1 MLRLVYFEGCPTAPK
16 IVEMLRAIEKDFE
29 RIDQGNLPPGDPYRE
44 YGSPTLL
51 WNDRIAFG
59 AEISGAGACTLNL
72 PAPKKLEEILNS
84 MSRSVS
90 KVEFF
95 DYYERRLQNM
105 KALQL
110 LTSDSPILHE
120 EVSLRALS
128 IKIERKVPDHSSGS
142 LFPRTSFDPEASV
155 LIGACLDSLAKYWA
169 QTKNERYKKRQRNRL
184 GDFLATHGD
193 PELWTKVN
201 PAHLLLRAR
210 DSCSKI
216 DPALLKGLES
226 VYPQS
231 IHLPWTPK
239 DIPKRNRKKWSGDPA
254 LTDLLHQLE
263 PYGWKEDRLVL
274 SRYGEIFYDLFRNS
288 WIHGLDPGSQL
299 EPTWFFRGE
308 PEYEYFRGELKFLIP
323 LAFLVETFDQVLNS
337 FKKEVPE
344 DYRFLLD

>member
-1 MLRLVYFEGCPTAPK
+1 MLK
-16 IVEMLRAIEKDFE
+16 AIEKDFE

-51 WNDRIAFG
+51 WNDRIVFG
-59 AEISGAGACTLNL
+59 AEISGTGACTLNL
-72 PAPKKLEEILNS
+72 PTPKKLEEILNS
-84 MSRSVS
+84 MSRSAS

-110 LTSDSPILHE
+110 ITSDSPKHSE
-120 EVSLRALS
+120 EISLPGLS
-128 IKIERKVPDHSSGS
+128 LNIERKILHHLSKENS
-142 LFPRTSFDPEASV
+142 PRTSFNPEGSV

-169 QTKNERYKKRQRNRL
+169 QTKNKRYKKRQRNRL
-184 GDFLATHGD
+184 GDFLASHGD
-193 PELWTKVN
+193 PKIWTKVN

-210 DSCSKI
+210 DSGSKI

-254 LTDLLHQLE
+254 LIDLLHKLE
-263 PYGWKEDRLVL
+263 SYGWKEDQLLL

-299 EPTWFFRGE
+299 EPTWFYRGE

-323 LAFLVETFDQVLNS
+323 LAFLVETFDQALNS